1 MTSTSRGRLL
11 AGAALGLGLA
21 IVAPQQAQAAC
32 VVSANAYTCPV
43 GTTTTTDTT
52 GTAATD
58 RNGPYTTAII
68 PIFMDIPAGAT
79 VNGLG
84 AALSETGTGAQD
96 LTITNNGAVIV
107 NAGTPTAGGDAAFSI
122 NFNGATDV
130 LYSGAGTVSNLGTGD
145 GLEFTNAGTGSL
157 TVNTTGAIS
166 AANGIGLSV
175 NNVAGSGA
183 TSLTTGAV
191 SGSLGGIHAILGN
204 TAGDL
209 TVVANG
215 AITGG
220 TLAGQD
226 ALRIQLTN
234 PAATGNVLVTNNVSA
249 TGYWALT
256 TSNAGSG
263 DVTVSGNGSYIGTG
277 SSGRALYAES
287 TGGGDVTI
295 TGTGVVTATNQGAI
309 FASSTGGNGN
319 VSVTRGGAVTG
330 LTGIEANAAGTGT
343 VGVTTTAGGT
353 VTSTAGNAITTTAV
367 DGLTTINLAAAVNAT
382 GGDAIDATA
391 TGTGGLVI
399 SSSGNITSDAT
410 GIDANATTGT
420 IGVTLT
426 GGADVTGTVSGIDVS
441 STGNSTVTV
450 GTGSVVTGGTQ
461 AILLANTGTATIT
474 NAGTIGAAVTDVA
487 INAAAAS
494 AATIT
499 NSGTIRGDVIL
510 TAGADTLTNTGTL
523 TAGDLDFGA
532 GADTLA
538 NSAAGTITVAGATP
552 ILGLETFNNAGT
564 VTAATGLTFD
574 GGATALTNTGTLNAQ
589 GTLDFGA
596 GADSF
601 ANSGAGIF
609 NLTGATTL
617 AGLETFTNSGR
628 INLNTFT
635 LTGPA
640 VAFNNTG
647 TIDTSG
653 SAALA
658 GFTTFSNAGTLDLA
672 AGTFTVPAAVFTNTG
687 TILADEGA
695 TTITGQ
701 TSFANS
707 GTIDLQDGAVGDV
720 LTINSAFVGSG
731 GSNLDIDFTGAASD
745 RLVIVGAAS
754 GSTAIDAAY
763 LGGGFNLDGVLVVD
777 TTTSTAGAFTLGS
790 VTGDSPLLDVSLVR
804 AGEDFF
810 LVAAPTE
817 ATFNPLVVPG
827 FATDIW
833 YQSANEV
840 FAETVKPA
848 TTSGLSFWG
857 DVYISREK
865 YGDDDDTAVIDGI
878 AFEVDNELK
887 TKRHGIQGGVDYGF
901 DAGRVGLT
909 GGYGWARAEGN
920 AQADLRAKGWNL
932 GIYGQFGGLTGFHG
946 EFLAKHDEYDGEFT
960 DGAFDGE
967 EFDIRAN
974 GIDGSLGYRFGMGGA
989 AVVDVHAGVSHVRTK
1004 VDDISAFGFNYDIG
1018 KLTSTRGRA
1027 GVRAILGGS
1036 LAPYVD
1042 ATVYHEFSDDGEV
1055 ELFDGANTFDFDT
1068 GGKGTWAR
1076 FEAGLSG
1083 NDGPGPILA
1092 AWADFGDR
1100 KGLGLRAGWRLGGR
1114 VAEAAPPPPPAPYV
1128 APPAPPPP
1136 ATQTCP
1142 DGSVILATDACPPP
1156 PPPPPPAPEP
1166 ERG

>member
-1 MTSTSRGRLL
+1 MTSTFRGRLL

-21 IVAPQQAQAAC
+21 VVAPQQAEAAC
-32 VVSANAYTCPV
+32 VVNPAATPVTGTVTCATTTTNNSTYAGVSPASDREYVVNTTAGTVTGTVSPGAVVSGFGLAFTDATGGGNTLAVVNDGTVSANAAGIAGTGV
-43 GTTTTTDTT
+43 LDITAAGTTNISYTGAGDIIGTGTVFDGLVLDTT
-52 GTAATD
+52 GTGNITAVVGGSVSTD
-58 RNGPYTTAII
+58 NGAGFGIWARNTGTAGNISLTTTAGETIRSGFVGII
-68 PIFMDIPAGAT
+68 SQIANAASAGTLTVVNNAAIGSPTGAPNTLDLGITAT
-79 VNGLG
+79 S
-84 AALSETGTGAQD
+84 AGTGAVSV
-96 LTITNNGAVIV
+96 TNNGAI
-107 NAGTPTAGGDAAFSI
+107 GS
-122 NFNGATDV
+122 ATDRLV
-130 LYSGAGTVSNLGTGD
+130 ASGIQASI
-145 GLEFTNAGTGSL
+145 TNA
-157 TVNTTGAIS
+157 AS
-166 AANGIGLSV
+166 AAPLSV
-175 NNVAGSGA
+175 
-183 TSLTTGAV
+183 
-191 SGSLGGIHAILGN
+191 
-204 TAGDL
+204 
-209 TVVANG
+209 
-215 AITGG
+215 
-220 TLAGQD
+220 
-226 ALRIQLTN
+226 
-234 PAATGNVLVTNNVSA
+234 
-249 TGYWALT
+249 
-256 TSNAGSG
+256 
-263 DVTVSGNGSYIGTG
+263 
-277 SSGRALYAES
+277 
-287 TGGGDVTI
+287 
-295 TGTGVVTATNQGAI
+295 TGTGAI
-309 FASSTGGNGN
+309 FAS
-319 VSVTRGGAVTG
+319 G
-330 LTGIEANAAGTGT
+330 LGLDVDNAGTGT
-343 VGVTTTAGGT
+343 TTVNYTGAINTTGATGVDVDALTGATAVTLGAVTAATNAVT
-353 VTSTAGNAITTTAV
+353 VTSTGAQTITLNGV
-367 DGLTTINLAAAVNAT
+367 
-382 GGDAIDATA
+382 
-391 TGTGGLVI
+391 
-399 SSSGNITSDAT
+399 
-410 GIDANATTGT
+410 TTGT
-420 IGVTLT
+420 AGSGVISDTT
-426 GGADVTGTVSGIDVS
+426 GARTIAVGAGGNVTGA
-441 STGNSTVTV
+441 
-450 GTGSVVTGGTQ
+450 TQ
-461 AILLANTGTATIT
+461 AILLTNTGAATIT

-510 TAGADTLTNTGTL
+510 TAGADTLTNTGIL
-523 TAGDLDFGA
+523 TAGDLNFGA
-532 GADTLA
+532 GADTLT

-653 SAALA
+653 SAGLA
-658 GFTTFSNAGTLDLA
+658 GFTTFSNAGILDLA
-672 AGTFTVPAAVFTNTG
+672 PGIFTVPAAVFTNTG

-695 TTITGQ
+695 STITGQ
-701 TSFANS
+701 TSFASS
-707 GTIDLQDGAVGDV
+707 GTIDLQDGAVGDI

-731 GSNLDIDFTGAASD
+731 GSNLMIDFTGAASD
-745 RLVIVGAAS
+745 ELIINGAAS
-754 GSTAIDAAY
+754 GSTAVNAAY

-777 TTTSTAGAFTLGS
+777 TTTSTASAFVLGT
-790 VTGDSPLLDVSLVR
+790 VTGDSPLLAVDLVR
-804 AGEDFF
+804 IGQDFF
-810 LVAAPTE
+810 LTAAPTE

-865 YGDDDDTAVIDGI
+865 YGDDDDSVVIDGV
-878 AFEVDNELK
+878 AFDVDNELK

-1055 ELFDGANTFDFDT
+1055 QLFDGANTFDFDT

-1114 VAEAAPPPPPAPYV
+1114 VAEAAPPPPAPAYV